1 MTAADQ
7 LSLFEPE
14 GPEALALLRKH
25 LADAERYAKQVVQF
39 EALCMPG
46 AARLAQAESDAAM
59 ARATVLAIFLDLES
73 EAGL

>member
-1 MTAADQ
+1 MTVSDQ

-25 LADAERYAKQVVQF
+25 LADAERYAKQVTQF

-46 AARLAQAESDAAM
+46 AARLAQSESDAALG
-59 ARATVLAIFLDLES
+59 RAAVLAIFLDLER

>member
-1 MTAADQ
+1 MTASDQ

-14 GPEALALLRKH
+14 GPEALTLLRKH
-25 LADAERYAKQVVQF
+25 LADAARYAKQVVQF

-46 AARLAQAESDAAM
+46 AARLAQSESDAALG
-59 ARATVLAIFLDLES
+59 RAVVLAIFLDLER